1 MKIALIDGGI
11 DKTLLSRGR
20 LAADL
25 IIAKDLTARLRNGGP
40 VFTEHGT
47 VCARIIEK
55 YTKTPPEFYSLC
67 IFPDERLKTVPEIL
81 EAALTW
87 CLKERIPLI
96 HMSVGT
102 RYCLDFPAL
111 RKLSAQL
118 LANGQTLCASVSNA
132 GQYTAPAMFGGVFAV
147 IADERLS
154 GFQYSLKAPPFIF
167 ASSKHRLDDFTVTE
181 TANSYAAPAVTAA
194 LCNILETAASPCGT
208 VTAETPVRGLSVSC
222 ASVPCASVPCT
233 PVPCASVPCAPVP
246 CAPVHNVSVTDVSV
260 PVSPAVLWRRLS
272 AESTVCRPLKPDFL
286 YRALTVDF
294 RKPEISEDIFSDLCF
309 FSCTEVIS
317 GETFVKRLCRNSI
330 FPDGQSVVI
339 IPDDE
344 GRCADLLYE
353 LHKKLAPNFG
363 IAYCGLLPQS
373 CEKLRAARLIWDES
387 CLKVMSCADFCAET
401 GRVDYP
407 DAPPCPEPAGN
418 SPKSSPPQY
427 GEHTESFDETEAP
440 PCCCPENIDEDDSLP
455 VVCFTGT
462 ASRCLCTALAVH
474 KLMLKNDYCSHCTSD
489 FPYAYLYGMEYL
501 FPDESLSEKLER
513 LSKIYIADIFL
524 CCLKN
529 NKTDGLPDGTY
540 IVDTDARAVDS
551 PQKIFDDIIE
561 KFS

>member
-25 IIAKDLTARLRNGGP
+25 VIGEDLSVRPRNGGP
-40 VFTEHGT
+40 VFTDHGT

-81 EAALTW
+81 EAALAW
-87 CLKERIPLI
+87 CLEKRIPLI

-102 RYCLDFPAL
+102 RYCLDFPVL

-118 LANGQTLCASVSNA
+118 LANGQIICASVSNA
-132 GQYTAPAMFGGVFAV
+132 GQYTAPSMFGGVFPV

-154 GFQYSLKAPPFIF
+154 GFQYSLKTPPFIF
-167 ASSKHRLDDFTVTE
+167 ASSRHQLDDFTVTE
-181 TANSYAAPAVTAA
+181 TANSYAAPTVTAA

-208 VTAETPVRGLSVSC
+208 ANKET
-222 ASVPCASVPCT
+222 SVPL
-233 PVPCASVPCAPVP
+233 
-246 CAPVHNVSVTDVSV
+246 
-260 PVSPAVLWRRLS
+260 SPAVLWHRLS
-272 AESTVCRPLKPDFL
+272 AENTLFRPLKPDFL
-286 YRALTVDF
+286 YRALTADF
-294 RKPEISEDIFSDLCF
+294 RRPEISETIFSDLCF

-317 GETFVKRLCRNSI
+317 GENFVQRLFRDNVFS
-330 FPDGQSVVI
+330 DRQSVVI
-339 IPDDE
+339 IPDDAE
-344 GRCADLLYE
+344 SCADMLYE

-387 CLKVMSCADFCAET
+387 CLGVMRRADFCAET
-401 GRVDYP
+401 GRIDYP
-407 DAPPCPEPAGN
+407 DAPPCCGT
-418 SPKSSPPQY
+418 K
-427 GEHTESFDETEAP
+427 D
-440 PCCCPENIDEDDSLP
+440 IDEDDQLP

-462 ASRCLCTALAVH
+462 APGCLRTALAVH
-474 KLMLKNDYCSHCTSD
+474 KLMLENDYCSHCLSN

-501 FPDESLSEKLER
+501 FPDENLSEKLEQ

-540 IVDTDARAVDS
+540 IVDTNVRSGDP

>member
-25 IIAKDLTARLRNGGP
+25 VIGEDLSVRPRNEGP
-40 VFTEHGT
+40 VFTDHGT

-67 IFPDERLKTVPEIL
+67 IFPGERLKTVPEIL
-81 EAALTW
+81 EAALAW
-87 CLKERIPLI
+87 CLEKRIPLI

-102 RYCLDFPAL
+102 RYCLDFPVL

-118 LANGQTLCASVSNA
+118 LANGQIICASVSNA
-132 GQYTAPAMFGGVFAV
+132 GQYTAPAMFGGVFPV

-167 ASSKHRLDDFTVTE
+167 ASSRHQLDDFTVTE
-181 TANSYAAPAVTAA
+181 IANSYAAPAVTAA
-194 LCNILETAASPCGT
+194 LCNILEAAASLCGT
-208 VTAETPVRGLSVSC
+208 VNTEA
-222 ASVPCASVPCT
+222 
-233 PVPCASVPCAPVP
+233 
-246 CAPVHNVSVTDVSV
+246 SV
-260 PVSPAVLWRRLS
+260 PVSPAVLWRCLS
-272 AESTVCRPLKPDFL
+272 MESTVCRPLKPDFL

-294 RKPEISEDIFSDLCF
+294 RKPETAETIFSDLCF
-309 FSCTEVIS
+309 FACTDVIS
-317 GETFVKRLCRNSI
+317 GETFIKRLCRDSI
-330 FPDGQSVVI
+330 FPGGQSVVI
-339 IPDDE
+339 IPDDAE
-344 GRCADLLYE
+344 SCADMLYE

-418 SPKSSPPQY
+418 SQKSSPPQY
-427 GEHTESFDETEAP
+427 GAHTESFDETDAP
-440 PCCCPENIDEDDSLP
+440 PCCCAEDIDEDDSPP

-462 ASRCLCTALAVH
+462 ASGSLRTALAVH
-474 KLMLKNDYCSHCTSD
+474 KLMLENDYCSHCLSD
-489 FPYAYLYGMEYL
+489 IPYAYLYGMEYL